1 MFFIYLVGLLC
12 LAFSVGQCQAQLEM
26 KHHRRH
32 DEIKDIFEALEKK
45 KDPQVKDNQL
55 LKSWFPIGKK
65 YLNKVG
71 EIEKNPYE
79 TEVDMKTRAKFPFK
93 VKYPAKNVCKTKQ
106 CIEAGLIVRSNLNQS
121 VDPCEDFYEFA
132 CGGWINTNQED
143 ITTQFLLVSKKLKQ
157 QLKEI
162 LEAEPDPSDPLPVQA
177 AQVAY
182 RTCIDSE
189 TIESQGVEPLTSI
202 LDSLGGWPLISPA
215 WTPAQFDMNRLFAQ
229 SIRRWSVHHLF
240 SVFVNVDRSDSSRN
254 IITVDQGAP
263 ALPRSML
270 VDPDSYAKQIEAY
283 TQWIIGTAKAL
294 APSSTLA
301 NIDDG
306 KLEQDA
312 EEMVKFEMKFAK
324 LTSPPEMRR
333 DATRLQHLISLTHLT
348 EWTDSASTTARSKI
362 KWLSIMHG
370 LFNGTGIT
378 IGPNETVNVKEL
390 DYLFQLVKLI
400 EETPPN
406 VVANYLI
413 WRIVNSLSYQLTD
426 NLRQLAYDFEAVYTG
441 SADHQT
447 RWEDCVDTIN
457 DLVGFAVG
465 YKYVKLHFNEQ
476 HKKEVESLVA
486 NMKVVLKSRLSSLS
500 WMDPQTRAAAVEK
513 LEAMKEFIGY
523 PDWYNNVTYFN
534 GFFNGISVSQHSHL
548 YNWESLSTYVFLRT
562 LKSLRKTN
570 DRNEWPISPTV
581 VNAFNNI
588 QTNSI
593 IFPAGILQPPFFSLS
608 RPESLNY
615 GSIGIIIGH
624 EIMHGFDD
632 MGRQNDKFGNIVQ
645 WWSQQTLETYQSKA
659 ECFVQQYGRYR
670 IPELDAT
677 LNAPALAKGV
687 ATKGENIA
695 DNGGLEMGYLAYKK
709 YLSEQ
714 GGFEPRIPGLE
725 KFSPEQLFFIGY
737 ASNWCESVSTESL
750 LEDYLSGEHS
760 TQRLRVIGAVSNS
773 EQFAKA
779 FNCKA
784 GSPMNPVNKCS
795 IW

>member
-182 RTCIDSE
+182 RTCIDSGSRLKSVQQPIRYLE
-189 TIESQGVEPLTSI
+189 VNDPAAFIYNYVLGRQAKPAKYLLQRFSI
-202 LDSLGGWPLISPA
+202 CLGGGRQAKPA
-215 WTPAQFDMNRLFAQ
+215 KYLLQRF
-229 SIRRWSVHHLF
+229 SICLGGV
-240 SVFVNVDRSDSSRN
+240 
-254 IITVDQGAP
+254 P
-263 ALPRSML
+263 
-270 VDPDSYAKQIEAY
+270 
-283 TQWIIGTAKAL
+283 
-294 APSSTLA
+294 
-301 NIDDG
+301 
-306 KLEQDA
+306 
-312 EEMVKFEMKFAK
+312 
-324 LTSPPEMRR
+324 
-333 DATRLQHLISLTHLT
+333 
-348 EWTDSASTTARSKI
+348 
-362 KWLSIMHG
+362 
-370 LFNGTGIT
+370 
-378 IGPNETVNVKEL
+378 
-390 DYLFQLVKLI
+390 
-400 EETPPN
+400 
-406 VVANYLI
+406 ANYLI

-447 RWEDCVDTIN
+447 RWEDCVDTVN

-465 YKYVKLHFNEQ
+465 YKYVKLLTTRNVESLVANMKVVLKSRLSSLSWMDPQTRAAAVEKLEAMKEFIGYPDWYNNVTYFNGFFNGISVSQ
-476 HKKEVESLVA
+476 HSHLYNWESLSTYVFLRTLKSCLDNVVTQTPFYHQVESLVA

-709 YLSEQ
+709 YLSEH